1 MNLLQQLNPSQQ
13 DAVQATTGPVMV
25 IAGAGSGKTRVL
37 THRIAY
43 LLQCGV
49 DPARILALTFTN
61 KAANEMKERINTL
74 VQTPRAIPWMGTFH
88 SVFARILR
96 QEVHM
101 LGYDRSYSIYDA
113 DDALSLVRTVMNDLN
128 ISQQQFH
135 PKAILNTISSAK
147 NKLLTPDQLQKET
160 RSIFEEKTVVV
171 YSEYVKRLKHNN
183 AMDFDDLIAIPTTL
197 FQNYPEVLEK
207 WQSYFEYIL
216 VDEYQD
222 TNYAQYRL
230 LNLLARKRKNLCVVG
245 DDAQSIYAFRGADIR
260 NILDFE
266 RDYPDCRIFRLE
278 QNYRSTQ
285 LILRAADSV
294 IKNNRQRIPKTLW
307 TDNGEG
313 EQVQILEC
321 INEQE
326 EGVHVA
332 RLIQDELYR
341 SKRDFNHYVILYRTN
356 AQSRSIEDGLRKTG
370 IPYTIVG
377 GVEFYKRKEIKDV
390 IAYLRVIV
398 NPVDDESLIRIINF
412 PPRGIGDTTIQRL
425 RTIAGGNQIT
435 LFDALKQLDEIPRVN
450 RNARKGVQDLISLI
464 QKYRNLYEKEQMSAS
479 ELARSYIEETGILT
493 LFKQEASPD
502 SIARWENVQELLS
515 AITEF
520 CRENP
525 GKNLADFLET
535 VSLIA
540 DVDKWNDSRNS
551 VTLMTIHSA
560 KGLEFPIVFM
570 VGMEDGLFPL
580 YNGNP
585 ENDELEEE
593 RRLCYVG
600 MTRAKEKL
608 FMTYT
613 RFRYR
618 FGEGYYPTPS
628 RFFDEIEPGLSIHH
642 KQPKTAGW
650 NNGASTQKKRRTF
663 LRASSNENAKYE
675 QKKRKPPEPHFAYE
689 DESQVVPQLHTGS
702 LVEHAEF
709 GRGKVLALS
718 GKGEVMKAVVLFDSA
733 GKKSLMLKFARLK
746 IL

>member
-1 MNLLQQLNPSQQ
+1 MNLLQQLNVSQQ

-25 IAGAGSGKTRVL
+25 VAGAGSGKTRVL
-37 THRIAY
+37 TYRIAY
-43 LLQCGV
+43 LLQLGIP
-49 DPARILALTFTN
+49 PARILALTFTN
-61 KAANEMKERINTL
+61 KAANEMKERINSL
-74 VQTPRAIPWMGTFH
+74 VQTPKAIPWMGTFH
-88 SVFARILR
+88 SIFARILR
-96 QEVHM
+96 QEAQV
-101 LGYDRSYSIYDA
+101 LGYDRSYSIYDT
-113 DDALSLVRTVMNDLN
+113 DDALSLVRTIMNDLN

-147 NKLLTPDQLQKET
+147 NKLLTPDQLKKEA
-160 RSIFEEKTVVV
+160 RSIFDEKTAAV
-171 YSEYVKRLKHNN
+171 YSEYINRLQQNN
-183 AMDFDDLIAIPTTL
+183 AMDFDDLIVKPIIL
-197 FQNYPEVLEK
+197 FQKYPDVLEK

-222 TNYAQYRL
+222 TNHAQYRL
-230 LNLLARKRKNLCVVG
+230 LNLLAKKRKNICVVG

-278 QNYRSTQ
+278 QNYRSTR

-294 IKNNRQRIPKTLW
+294 IKNNHQRIPKTLW
-307 TDNGEG
+307 TDNREG
-313 EQVQILEC
+313 EPLQILGC
-321 INEQE
+321 INEHE
-326 EGVHVA
+326 EGARVA
-332 RLIQDELYR
+332 RLIQDELQR
-341 SKRDFNHYVILYRTN
+341 SKRDFNHFVILYRTN
-356 AQSRSIEDGLRKTG
+356 AQSRSIEDGLRKAG

-398 NPVDDESLIRIINF
+398 NPVDDESLIRIVNF
-412 PPRGIGDTTIQRL
+412 PPRGIGNTTIQRL
-425 RTIAGGNQIT
+425 RTIARDTQIT
-435 LFDALKQLDEIPRVN
+435 LFDALKQIDEIPRVN
-450 RNARKGVQDLISLI
+450 RKARRGIQELISLI

-479 ELARSYIEETGILT
+479 ELARSFIEETGILT
-493 LFKQEASPD
+493 LFKQEALPE

-515 AITEF
+515 AITEY
-520 CRENP
+520 CQENP

-551 VTLMTIHSA
+551 VTLMTFHSA
-560 KGLEFPIVFM
+560 KGLEFPVVIM

-628 RFFDEIEPGLSIHH
+628 RFLDEIEPELFIHQ
-642 KQPKTAGW
+642 KQPATAGW
-650 NNGASTQKKRRTF
+650 NNGAATDEKRRAF
-663 LRASSNENAKYE
+663 LGASSVDQIKN
-675 QKKRKPPEPHFAYE
+675 KRKKSQRPESHFSYE

-702 LVEHAEF
+702 LVEHEEF
-709 GRGKVLALS
+709 GRGKVLSLS
-718 GKGEVMKAVVLFDSA
+718 GRGDLMKAVVMFDSA

>member
-1 MNLLQQLNPSQQ
+1 
-13 DAVQATTGPVMV
+13 
-25 IAGAGSGKTRVL
+25 
-37 THRIAY
+37 
-43 LLQCGV
+43 
-49 DPARILALTFTN
+49 
-61 KAANEMKERINTL
+61 
-74 VQTPRAIPWMGTFH
+74 
-88 SVFARILR
+88 
-96 QEVHM
+96 
-101 LGYDRSYSIYDA
+101 
-113 DDALSLVRTVMNDLN
+113 MNDLN

-135 PKAILNTISSAK
+135 PKAILNAISSAK
-147 NKLLTPDQLQKET
+147 NKLLTPDQLREET
-160 RSIFEEKTVVV
+160 RSLFGEKTVAVF
-171 YSEYVKRLKHNN
+171 SEYINRLKQNN
-183 AMDFDDLIAIPTTL
+183 AMDFDDLIVHPAIL
-197 FQNYPEVLEK
+197 FQNHPDVLEK

-222 TNYAQYRL
+222 TNHAQYRL
-230 LNLLARKRKNLCVVG
+230 LNLLARKRKNICVVG

-278 QNYRSTQ
+278 QNYRSTR

-294 IKNNRQRIPKTLW
+294 IKNNQQRIPKTLW

-313 EQVQILEC
+313 DPVNILEC

-326 EGVHVA
+326 EGARVA
-332 RLIQDELYR
+332 RLIQDEIPK
-341 SKRDFNHYVILYRTN
+341 SKRDFNHFVILYRTN
-356 AQSRSIEDGLRKTG
+356 AQSRSIEDGLRRSG

-390 IAYLRVIV
+390 IAYLRTVV

-425 RTIAGGNQIT
+425 RALAREKQIT
-435 LFDALKQLDEIPRVN
+435 LFDALKLTDDIPRVN
-450 RNARKGVQDLISLI
+450 RNARKSIQELIALI
-464 QKYRNLYEKEQMSAS
+464 QKYRNIYAKERMSAS

-520 CRENP
+520 CQENP
-525 GKNLADFLET
+525 DKNLADFLET

-551 VTLMTIHSA
+551 VTLMTFHSA
-560 KGLEFPIVFM
+560 KGLEFPVVIM

-585 ENDELEEE
+585 EGDELEEE

-628 RFFDEIEPGLSIHH
+628 RFLDEIEPELFIYQ
-642 KQPKTAGW
+642 KQPATAGW
-650 NNGASTQKKRRTF
+650 NNGTAADEKRRAF
-663 LRASSNENAKYE
+663 LGTSSAAHTNNR
-675 QKKRKPPEPHFAYE
+675 KKSRKRSEPHFSYE
-689 DESQVVPQLHTGS
+689 DESQVVPRLQTGA
-702 LVEHAEF
+702 LVEHEEF
-709 GRGKVLALS
+709 GRGKVLALT
-718 GKGEVMKAVVLFDSA
+718 GKGEMMKAEVLFDAA
-733 GKKSLMLKFARLK
+733 GKKKLMLKFARLK